1 MLVVHSIVVNDSPE
15 ILSMMED
22 SLAIYDQALYYQRQE
37 YFKGRNNNEKYK
49 VYSYNDLWNIV
60 KDTPAYKN
68 SKIDIGPKTYAIRQV
83 VKNWKAYMK
92 SLKEFYKNPSK
103 FKGKPRIPKYLHRTN
118 KYNVAQIDSSRFRTK
133 WCKENEIRLPN
144 TQYKVQIPEF
154 IKLKNVHMIFVKKYY
169 NKTKIGIV
177 YEDLKYIDN
186 EYDKGSSMG
195 IDLGLNN
202 LCAITINDKSKSYVI
217 KGSPLKSMNQYYNKK
232 KSNIQSELEKCNKK
246 KYSRELDKL
255 NRKRTNKIYN
265 FIHNTANRIIEIAL
279 KNKVESIYVGHNKEW
294 KQNIK
299 IGKINNQN
307 FVSIPF
313 NMLVDVLTYKI
324 EKYLNL
330 NIKVVEESYTS
341 KCDHLVKETMEHHD
355 NYLGKRVKRGLFKSS
370 TGKEINADINGA
382 IGILRKGNA
391 ISDDQIKILRDR
403 GDIVSPKVLN
413 INP

>member
-1 MLVVHSIVVNDSPE
+1 MLVVHSIVVKDSPE

-37 YFKGRNNNEKYK
+37 YFKGRNDNEKYK
-49 VYSYNDLWNIV
+49 VYSYNDLWKIV
-60 KDTPAYKN
+60 KDTTSYKN
-68 SKIDIGPKTYAIRQV
+68 SKIDIGPKTYAIRQA
-83 VKNWKAYMK
+83 VKNWNVYMK
-92 SLKEFYKNPSK
+92 SLKEFYKTPSK
-103 FKGKPRIPKYLHRTN
+103 FAGKPRIPKYLHKSK
-118 KYNVAQIDSSRFRTK
+118 KYNIAQIDSSRFRTK

-154 IKLKNVHMIFVKKYY
+154 IKMKNVHMISIKKYY

-186 EYDKGSSMG
+186 EYDKGSSIG

-217 KGSPLKSMNQYYNKK
+217 KGSQLKSMNQYYNKK
-232 KSNIQSELEKCNKK
+232 KSSIQSELEKCNKK
-246 KYSRELDKL
+246 KYSRKLDKL
-255 NRKRTNKIYN
+255 NRKRNNKIYN
-265 FIHNTANRIIEIAL
+265 FIHNAANRVIEIAL
-279 KNKVESIYVGHNKEW
+279 ENKVESIYVGHNKGW

-307 FVSIPF
+307 FVNVPF
-313 NMLVDVLTYKI
+313 NMLIDVLTYKT

-330 NIKVVEESYTS
+330 DIKVVEESYTS
-341 KCDHLVKETMEHHD
+341 KCDHLVKETMDHHD
-355 NYLGKRVKRGLFKSS
+355 DYLGKRVKRGLFKSS
-370 TGKEINADINGA
+370 TGKELNADINGA
-382 IGILRKGNA
+382 IGILRKVNA

>member
-1 MLVVHSIVVNDSPE
+1 
-15 ILSMMED
+15 MMED

-60 KDTPAYKN
+60 KDTPAYKD
-68 SKIDIGPKTYAIRQV
+68 SKLDIGPKTYAIRQV

-92 SLKEFYKNPSK
+92 SLNEFYKDPSK
-103 FKGKPRIPKYLHRTN
+103 FEGKPRIPKYLHRTK

-154 IKLKNVHMIFVKKYY
+154 IKLKDVHMIFVKKYY
-169 NKTKIGIV
+169 NKIKIGIV

-232 KSNIQSELEKCNKK
+232 KSKIKSELSILNDR
-246 KYSRELDKL
+246 KYSKRLDIL
-255 NRKRTNKIYN
+255 NRKRNNKIYN
-265 FIHNTANRIIEIAL
+265 FIHNAANRIIELAL
-279 KNKVESIYVGHNKEW
+279 ENKIEIIYVGHNKEW

-299 IGKINNQN
+299 LGNNKETRKRNNQN
-307 FVSIPF
+307 FVDVPF
-313 NMLVDVLTYKI
+313 NMLIDVLTYKV

-330 NIKVVEESYTS
+330 NIKIVEESYTS
-341 KCDHLVKETMEHHD
+341 KCDHLIKESMEHHEI
-355 NYLGKRVKRGLFKSS
+355 YEGKRKYRGLFISS
-370 TGKEINADINGA
+370 TGKYINADINGA
-382 IGILRKGNA
+382 IGILRKGKA
-391 ISDDQIKILRDR
+391 ITDEQIKFLRDR

>member
-1 MLVVHSIVVNDSPE
+1 VVNDSPE
-15 ILSMMED
+15 LLNMMED

-60 KDTPAYKN
+60 KDTSAYKD
-68 SKIDIGPKTYAIRQV
+68 STLDIGPKTYAIRQV

-92 SLKEFYKNPSK
+92 SLKEFYKDPSK
-103 FKGKPRIPKYLHRTN
+103 FEGKPRIPNYLHRTK

-154 IKLKNVHMIFVKKYY
+154 IKLKDVHMIFVKKYY
-169 NKTKIGIV
+169 NKIKIGIV

-217 KGSPLKSMNQYYNKK
+217 KGSPLKSINQYYNKK
-232 KSNIQSELEKCNKK
+232 NAKIQSDLSILNDR
-246 KYSRELDKL
+246 KYSKRLDKL
-255 NRKRTNKIYN
+255 NRKRNNKIYN
-265 FIHNTANRIIEIAL
+265 FIHNTANRIIELAL
-279 KNKVESIYVGHNKEW
+279 ENKIETIYVGHNKEW
-294 KQNIK
+294 KQDIK
-299 IGKINNQN
+299 LGNNKETRKRNNQN
-307 FVSIPF
+307 FVDVPF
-313 NMLVDVLTYKI
+313 NMLIDVLTYKV

-330 NIKVVEESYTS
+330 NIKIVEESYTS
-341 KCDHLVKETMEHHD
+341 KCDHLIKESMEHHEV
-355 NYLGKRVKRGLFKSS
+355 YAGKRKYRGLFISS
-370 TGKEINADINGA
+370 TGKYINADINGA
-382 IGILRKGNA
+382 IGILRKGKA
-391 ISDDQIKILRDR
+391 ITDDQIMILRDR